1 MKAYTRTILILLGA
15 LSIFSTLNAKEEF
28 SRLNRVFE
36 VENNIKTRSTLYI
49 KKFIPENKFSL
60 EVKITP
66 LLRNYQN
73 SNPENN
79 SNLPFYDL
87 SEQDALDEWED
98 PLYPIDSLFQRIKEA
113 ELTLKI
119 DDGYI
124 PKNISLFKENIL
136 REAGLK
142 VGRDDI
148 KIEFVAFTLVEKKI
162 DLKEMFSNPEFI
174 QTFSLIIFAIFS
186 LLLLSRFTK
195 QTRGDQETG
204 KKESNNIQTA
214 TPAPS
219 MPRAHTPSFNQ
230 GAQEIKGD
238 LSLSDPLQVSRIIK
252 QKITVLLSD
261 ENFPLLQDLILF
273 EELLTANANAFAYL
287 IYEFPLTMQEKI
299 FKYGRDEKWNK
310 GFLEAGIAD
319 KKVILTLDQM
329 LRERNQN
336 KDHSF
341 EKLIISLWRMSPKK
355 LEYFLKDVDSEISIG
370 LLYHLPKELS
380 LPVARKLYPGNW
392 AKTLSENPPYNFDD
406 QNMVNKTFEQ
416 ALKAFPLFEIESLR
430 VSKNKKDLLR
440 YLYYAEPKEEEEIY
454 SITGSMYSLTSVRP
468 PFFSFFKLNE
478 DKKKTIFSQY
488 SIEQWALISFNA
500 SREYRTLLNELM
512 DDKQKY
518 LFSLSLKL
526 LDSTQSVD
534 LIERGK
540 LREEIGLLSHDTQE
554 QNHETKETIIEE
566 DSHEENDMAA

>member
-1 MKAYTRTILILLGA
+1 MKVYTKTILIILA
-15 LSIFSTLNAKEEF
+15 SLSIFSTLNAKEEF

-36 VENNIKTRSTLYI
+36 VENNIKSRSTLYI

-60 EVKITP
+60 EVKVSP

-87 SEQDALDEWED
+87 SEHDTLDEWED

-113 ELTLKI
+113 KLTLKI

-148 KIEFVAFTLVEKKI
+148 KVEFVAFTLVEKRI

-174 QTFSLIIFAIFS
+174 QTFSLIVFAIFS

-195 QTRGDQETG
+195 QTRVQQDSN
-204 KKESNNIQTA
+204 KKDTNNIQATA
-214 TPAPS
+214 PAPS
-219 MPRAHTPSFNQ
+219 TQRAHAPNLSS

-252 QKITVLLSD
+252 QKITALLSD
-261 ENFPLLQDLILF
+261 EKFPLLQDLILF
-273 EELLTANANAFAYL
+273 EELLTANSNAFAYL
-287 IYEFPLTMQEKI
+287 IYEFPLNMQEKI
-299 FKYGRDEKWNK
+299 FRYGRDEKWNK

-355 LEYFLKDVDSEISIG
+355 LEYFLKDVESEISIG

-392 AKTLSENPPYNFDD
+392 AKTLSENPPYSFDD
-406 QNMVNKTFEQ
+406 QIMVNKMYEK
-416 ALKAFPLFEIESLR
+416 ALIAFPLFEIESLR

-468 PFFSFFKLNE
+468 PFFTFFKLNE
-478 DKKKTIFSQY
+478 EKKQSIFAQY
-488 SIEQWALISFNA
+488 SIEQWALISFNT
-500 SREYRTLLNELM
+500 SREYRTLLNDLM

-526 LDSTQSVD
+526 LDSTQSAD

-540 LREEIGLLSHDTQE
+540 LREEIGLLSYDQQKSEHDTKQ
-554 QNHETKETIIEE
+554 TIKE
-566 DSHEENDMAA
+566 DSHEENDKAA